1 MRAYGQSKFAM
12 IAAGFLRARRLDPR
26 NVTVNRLHPP
36 TYMPTKMVLD
46 SIGYSID
53 SLDEGRD
60 ATMRLILYPDLR
72 QVTGEFLDRKRTH
85 THADTYDEHTQQV
98 IWDLSTRLTTR
109 HSANSSLHERRGQR
123 PEPVLSTTCW
133 PATSDME

>member
-1 MRAYGQSKFAM
+1 MNVASIGQTPIDLTDPQIEHDYSAMRAYGQSKF
-12 IAAGFLRARRLDPR
+12 AAGFLRARRLDPQK
-26 NVTVNRLHPP
+26 VTVNRLHPP

-60 ATMRLILYPDLR
+60 ATLRLVLYPDLR
-72 QVTGEFLDRKRTH
+72 EVTGEFLDRKRTH

-109 HSANSSLHERRGQR
+109 HSAN
-123 PEPVLSTTCW
+123 
-133 PATSDME
+133 